1 MIKKVFLCLC
11 LLSTVK
17 WVHAADLKS
26 TICGA
31 AFSLEKED
39 NPEIISMT
47 VRYPHWPYLGQGTGI
62 FVGEKQT
69 VATTLHSSSPLRKSR
84 EFEYFFEDPKTGK
97 SVPLY
102 PVAADLRND
111 LMLLRTP
118 NHYQASSFY
127 PRERLVKPDGIKGL
141 EELFTLGFSRVQ
153 WSVSQGTISTYD
165 LRKSGQENQYLA
177 FITSGN
183 VVQEG
188 GSGTPVIS
196 TEGSIM
202 GIITNGDKKI
212 NTIFFRPAW
221 ILEGLLDQSHQFSC
235 RTTVC
240 INEWKKWREFA
251 LQGDREAQFLLGH
264 EAFNIGE
271 HISGEYEDALYWLK
285 QSAGQHYLPALN
297 LLGDMFYKGLGVKQ
311 NTEQAKKYYRE
322 AADRGDGISQYDLG
336 FIAFKE
342 GDSQSM
348 VKWNA
353 EGARQGFPLS
363 ECEFGEMCR
372 LGYGTRRD
380 ERAAETYLLRAA
392 RQGIAIAKW
401 RLGRFYRIQGK
412 FSLARQW
419 FLEVEHL
426 PEVKTEIARMID
438 EGKGFEKNPQEAMGL
453 YQEAA
458 EEGEPFAQYIVG
470 TEYLRGI
477 DEKQKNIQQGILY
490 LKQSAEKRFVEAS
503 YNLGVFFIRNKDF
516 AESATWFLK
525 SAWAGFP
532 LAQYDIGNMYREG
545 KVGESKNPLLGEKW
559 LLQSALRGYA
569 PAMYELSEMYSKGE
583 GPVLRDSE
591 KSTYWQNLAQE
602 QEYTP
607 EDPRWHNSGEKN
619 LETLKKLT
627 PVSHL

>member
-1 MIKKVFLCLC
+1 MVKKGFLCLC
-11 LLSTVK
+11 LLSVVK

-31 AFSLEKED
+31 AFSLEKEN
-39 NPEIISMT
+39 NPEIISIT

-62 FVGEKQT
+62 FVGDSQT
-69 VATTLHSSSPLRKSR
+69 AATTLHSSSPLRKSR

-102 PVAADLRND
+102 PVAADLKND

-118 NHYQASSFY
+118 NHYQANSFY

-141 EELFTLGFSRVQ
+141 EEFFTLSSSGAQ
-153 WSVSQGTISTYD
+153 WSISQGTISTYD
-165 LRKSGQENQYLA
+165 LSKSDQENQYLA
-177 FITSGN
+177 FITSRN
-183 VVQEG
+183 TVQR
-188 GSGTPVIS
+188 GSSGAPIIS

-202 GIITNGDKKI
+202 GIITNGDEET
-212 NTIFFRPAW
+212 NSIFFRPAW
-221 ILEGLLDQSHQFSC
+221 ILESLLDQSHQSSC

-240 INEWKKWREFA
+240 INEWKKWKELA
-251 LQGDREAQFLLGH
+251 LQGDREAQFLLGR
-264 EAFNIGE
+264 EAFDIGKYI
-271 HISGEYEDALYWLK
+271 HGEYESALYWLK
-285 QSAGQHYLPALN
+285 QSASQHYLPAFN
-297 LLGDMFYKGLGVKQ
+297 FLGDMFHKGLGVKK

-322 AADRGDGISQYDLG
+322 AADRGDGISQYNLG
-336 FIAFKE
+336 IIAFKE
-342 GDSQSM
+342 GDSQSL

-353 EGARQGFPLS
+353 ESARQGFPLS
-363 ECEFGEMCR
+363 ECEFGEMCH
-372 LGYGTRRD
+372 LGYGTRRN

-401 RLGRFYRIQGK
+401 RLGRFYRIKGK

-419 FLEVEHL
+419 LLEVKHL
-426 PEVKTEIARMID
+426 PEAKIEIANMIA
-438 EGKGFEKNPQEAMGL
+438 EGKGFEKNPQEAGQL
-453 YQEAA
+453 LQEAA

-470 TEYLRGI
+470 TEYLFGVNER
-477 DEKQKNIQQGILY
+477 QKNIQQGILY
-490 LKQSAEKRFVEAS
+490 LQQSAENGIVEAS
-503 YNLGVFFIRNKDF
+503 YNLGVFYIENKDF
-516 AESATWFLK
+516 AEAATWFLK
-525 SAWAGFP
+525 SAWAGVP

-545 KVGESKNPLLGEKW
+545 KIEGSKNPLSGEKW

-591 KSTYWQNLAQE
+591 KATYWQNLVQE

-607 EDPRWHNSGEKN
+607 EDPRWHASGEENQKMFIN
-619 LETLKKLT
+619 LT